1 MAQITRLSR
10 LPEVPEEAIDQ
21 LLHPAQFYARPAD
34 VAADEL
40 LTIGERRAILSSWAS
55 DACAAASQPAL
66 RRPPLA
72 DAPVTSDEIMDALAA
87 LDLLACA
94 NRSREASRGGR
105 LPTITAATVRH
116 ERRE

>member
-40 LTIGERRAILSSWAS
+40 LTIGERRAILSAWAF
-55 DACAAASQPAL
+55 DACAVHSQLAL
-66 RRPPLA
+66 RQPSL
-72 DAPVTSDEIMDALAA
+72 APVTSDDIMDALAA
-87 LDLLACA
+87 LDRLACA
-94 NRSREASRGGR
+94 NRPREAARGGR
-105 LPTITAATVRH
+105 LPTITATTELH